1 MKKLLYK
8 GLKNPQKIPPFLIR
22 KSLNYYVR
30 NEYSNLVHD
39 SAELRSIANNYWELP
54 DNTDGLNASLA
65 ERIAPGG
72 DSVRIKKTPNFMFTN
87 PFVCE
92 VNDVILS
99 GPYAAGKTRQG
110 KYIEDMIGRPI
121 FHGNLY
127 SQVSSTI
134 TPEWNLYKKTI
145 QPQSV
150 TQLATAAVIHRASG
164 SQNFYHWMIDHI
176 LKLRGIEFY
185 EKKTGN
191 DVELIVSEHIPG
203 FAREAIDL
211 LGFGNHSIIKWKEN
225 KIRVDKLI
233 VPSWPDPT
241 PGNLHWI
248 ESSIRCGTNEFGDKE
263 WVYISRQNASRGRKV
278 ANFDELAPILNDFG
292 VEVIYC
298 EEYSLE
304 EQIELFRSVNGVISP
319 HGAGLTGMIWTDSLS
334 IIELFNGI
342 VKMPFYVL
350 ADILEHEYAYL
361 IGEAVTDQNHRGVRD
376 RDLVVDPDDFEN
388 LLEKQL

>member
-1 MKKLLYK
+1 MRRFLYK
-8 GLKNPQKIPPFLIR
+8 GLKNPQKVPPFLIR
-22 KSLNYYVR
+22 KTLNYYVKSQ
-30 NEYSNLVHD
+30 YSNLVHD
-39 SAELRSIANNYWELP
+39 SAELKSIANNYWELP
-54 DNTDGLNASLA
+54 DNTEGLNASLA
-65 ERIAPGG
+65 ERIAPGE
-72 DSVRIKKTPNFMFTN
+72 DSVYVKKAPNFVFAN
-87 PFVCE
+87 PFICE
-92 VNDVILS
+92 VNNVILS
-99 GPYAAGKTRQG
+99 GPYAAGKIPQG

-121 FHGNLY
+121 HHGNHYL
-127 SQVSSTI
+127 QVRRTI
-134 TPEWNLYKKTI
+134 TPEWNLYEKTT

-150 TQLATAAVIHRASG
+150 THLDTATVIHRASG

-185 EKKTGN
+185 EKETGD
-191 DVELIVSEHIPG
+191 DVTLIVSEHIPD

-211 LGFGNHSIIKWKEN
+211 LGFKNHSVIEWKEN
-225 KIRVDKLI
+225 KMRVDKLI

-248 ESSIRCGTNEFGDKE
+248 RSNIRCETNEFDDRG

-292 VEVIYC
+292 VEMIYC

-304 EQIELFRSVNGVISP
+304 EQIELFRSVDGVISP

-350 ADILEHEYAYL
+350 ADILEHDYSYL
-361 IGEAVTDQNHRGVRD
+361 IGEAANDQNHGGVRD
-376 RDLVVDPDDFEN
+376 RNFIVDPDNFEK